1 MDNSTVT
8 SESALLPRLTYEL
21 LKSISKPLLKFITM
35 LYNCLSSSYRP
46 TTTSPELLSK
56 LSTAKKHVLS
66 SLASRDHEQFST
78 SYWELV
84 SFLRSI
90 DELDMVQ
97 LQLWEPIILTCFG
110 HFKRF
115 FVSFKMLEE
124 ILGGLFSVYS
134 TSFSSSSSSCNVNGS
149 LERQIRKFTR
159 YNDTWLSDI
168 VRESSAVACAS
179 AAMIGG
185 YQTDV
190 VGA

>member
-1 MDNSTVT
+1 
-8 SESALLPRLTYEL
+8 
-21 LKSISKPLLKFITM
+21 
-35 LYNCLSSSYRP
+35 
-46 TTTSPELLSK
+46 
-56 LSTAKKHVLS
+56 
-66 SLASRDHEQFST
+66 
-78 SYWELV
+78 
-84 SFLRSI
+84 
-90 DELDMVQ
+90 MVQ

-134 TSFSSSSSSCNVNGS
+134 TSSSSSSCSVNGS
-149 LERQIRKFTR
+149 LERQIRKFTL